1 MEEQT
6 EDKTPAPTSAPDAPK
21 KVEKGVK
28 INYQA

>member
-1 MEEQT
+1 MEEPSVPKT
-6 EDKTPAPTSAPDAPK
+6 ETTTPADTPK